1 MEYNGGLIAGIDIAE
16 KTIQAGIYDSTKGV
30 IRTVNL
36 LPEGK
41 EKQPDEVYPVNKLVA
56 ECLRLSNETQVK
68 SVCITLPEFY
78 IDELNRVRDELEGA
92 GISGDKWQ
100 LISKAESFAYYA
112 YSQKRELYS
121 SGVAL
126 LIMEAKASGAICLP

>member
-78 IDELNRVRDELEGA
+78 IDELNRVRDELDGA
-92 GISGDKWQ
+92 GISGD
-100 LISKAESFAYYA
+100 
-112 YSQKRELYS
+112 
-121 SGVAL
+121 
-126 LIMEAKASGAICLP
+126 

>member
-41 EKQPDEVYPVNKLVA
+41 EKQPDE
-56 ECLRLSNETQVK
+56 
-68 SVCITLPEFY
+68 
-78 IDELNRVRDELEGA
+78 
-92 GISGDKWQ
+92 
-100 LISKAESFAYYA
+100 
-112 YSQKRELYS
+112 
-121 SGVAL
+121 
-126 LIMEAKASGAICLP
+126 